1 MLTARPRLDAVG
13 KLKAYRAKRDLEK
26 TPEPAGARRRKPSP
40 KQPRFVVQEHHA
52 RRLHW
57 DFRLEKDGVLV
68 SWAVPKGIPED
79 PKKNHL
85 AVHVEDHPLDYI
97 DFAGRIPAGSYGAG
111 EVIVWDSGTY
121 ETEKWRD
128 DEVMVTLRGKRL
140 RGRYVLFQTGGDNWM
155 MHRMDPPQ
163 DPQREPMPERVK
175 PMLAKLAARVP
186 KGSDWAY
193 EFKWDGIRAIG
204 FVEGG
209 RLRLQSRNFED
220 ITRRYPELRALAEKL
235 GSHSAV
241 VDGEL
246 VALDETGVPRFE
258 LLQQRMGLNSDAEIR
273 RRMQDVPVFYLVF
286 DLLYDAGRDLRSKP
300 YKERRAALEKLKLAG
315 ANWQTPPVEWDDGE
329 AMFAASERS
338 GLEGIVA
345 KLVDRPYREGSRGG
359 EWLKVKNHAS
369 QELLIGGWLP
379 GAGRRQ
385 GHLGALL
392 VGYHEGDDLVY
403 AGKVGTGFTDRMLDS
418 LDEQLQPLRRDTSPF
433 TRGRGIPRAAV
444 FVEPELVG
452 EFEFSEWTREGQL
465 RQPSFKGL
473 RSDKQPRE
481 IVRERPA

>member
-1 MLTARPRLDAVG
+1 MLVG
-13 KLKAYRAKRDLEK
+13 KLTEYKAKRDLRK
-26 TPEPAGARRRKPSP
+26 TPEPAGAKRRKPSP

-68 SWAVPKGIPED
+68 SWAVPRGIPED
-79 PKKNHL
+79 PKRNHL

-111 EVIVWDSGTY
+111 EVSIWDAGTY

-128 DEVMVTLRGKRL
+128 DEVMVVLHGDRL
-140 RGRYVLFQTGGDNWM
+140 QGRYVLFQTDGENWM

-163 DPQREPMPERVK
+163 DPEREPQPKQIK
-175 PMLAKLAARVP
+175 PMLAKLSAHVP
-186 KGSDWAY
+186 KGTNWAY
-193 EFKWDGIRAIG
+193 EFKWDGIRAIA

-235 GSHSAV
+235 GSHSAIL
-241 VDGEL
+241 DGEI
-246 VALDETGVPRFE
+246 VALDDKGVPRFE
-258 LLQQRMGLNSDAEIR
+258 LLQQRMGLNSDTEIR
-273 RRMQDVPVFYLVF
+273 RRMQDVPVFFLIF
-286 DLLYDAGRDLRSKP
+286 DLLYDGGRSLMSKP
-300 YKERRAALEKLKLAG
+300 YRERRAALEKLKLAG
-315 ANWQTPPVEWDDGE
+315 AHWQTPPVEWQDGAAMYE
-329 AMFAASERS
+329 ASGKT

-345 KLVDRPYREGSRGG
+345 KRTDCAYREGSRGG
-359 EWLKVKNHAS
+359 EWLKIKNHAS
-369 QELLIGGWLP
+369 QELVIGGWLP
-379 GAGRRQ
+379 GEGRRQ

-392 VGYHEGDDLVY
+392 VGYYDGGDLVY
-403 AGKVGTGFTDRMLDS
+403 AGRVGTGFSDRMLDE
-418 LDEQLQPLRRDTSPF
+418 LERKLRPLQRESSPF
-433 TRGRGIPRAAV
+433 TRGRGLPRAAI
-444 FVEPELVG
+444 FVEPELIG

-473 RSDKQPRE
+473 RSDKSPRE
-481 IVRERPA
+481 IGRERPA